1 MHWHRV
7 FDQLPKEMTTLNL
20 NKDNIWLFLSL
31 IFYNFLP
38 ETGGTYIQ
46 RFLLSRSSKQL
57 VNCIRVIA
65 GLNVFF
71 TITICLI
78 GFFIKA
84 TAPNIDPNTAL
95 VNFIANHLFVGIKGL
110 VIVGLLAVIMSTAD
124 SWLNTTSVLIT
135 HDIIRKFISLSERQ
149 SLVVARCFTVV
160 IARFIFIW
168 KRGNGIKLA
177 KL

>member
-46 RFLLSRSSKQL
+46 RFLLSSKQL